1 MISDKECMMIDD
13 NQKKQA
19 AERDAGPEA
28 AEDSEH
34 YHSVWEYGVNPSSR
48 PASHEDMSDV
58 RKAMIRF
65 ALEHHPIRDIRTYS
79 GYKGDLLIQIT
90 TADHELLSTLK
101 EHAESIGM
109 QTAIKERHDIGI
121 HEIYCISPDEE
132 VYGIKQEEF

>member
-1 MISDKECMMIDD
+1 MNNE
-13 NQKKQA
+13 NQKKA
-19 AERDAGPEA
+19 EERDAGPEA
-28 AEDSEH
+28 GEDSEH

-48 PASHEDMSDV
+48 PASHGDMCDV

-65 ALEHHPIRDIRTYS
+65 ALDQHPIRDIRTYS

-101 EHAESIGM
+101 DHAESIGM
-109 QTAIKERHDIGI
+109 QTVIKERHDIGI